1 MVLGIDYVLTAI
13 YAYQDK
19 RDQNGKLYNIQDDGL
34 GILSELDAQ
43 SKVEKGTYSYYRS
56 NIVQLDLLIS
66 KVV

>member
-1 MVLGIDYVLTAI
+1 MVLSLDNVLTAI

-43 SKVEKGTYSYYRS
+43 RKVEKGTYSYYRS
-56 NIVQLDLLIS
+56 NII
-66 KVV
+66 